1 MFLYH
6 TILWRDVKKKSPGSI
21 GQGHGN
27 PLQGSVPPG
36 VSAGPMGC
44 GKKIGQGCVKSI
56 VVKMKCV
63 NGTYVDACN
72 TCQCAKVRSVCMCVL
87 GWRVTYVYVLL

>member
-1 MFLYH
+1 MSLYH

-27 PLQGSVPPG
+27 PLQGSVE
-36 VSAGPMGC
+36 C
-44 GKKIGQGCVKSI
+44 GIKIGQGCMKSI
-56 VVKMKCV
+56 VVNMKCV
-63 NGTYVDACN
+63 YGTYVDACN